1 MSELRTKASLKIHSH
16 PVFCKAIHLKIIN
29 VKTHKKVLER
39 NEQILK
45 ENIQLRKPVKKSTL
59 QHVSF
64 SVLFERKKHY

>member
-16 PVFCKAIHLKIIN
+16 PVFCKAIHLKLIN

-45 ENIQLRKPVKKSTL
+45 ENIQLW
-59 QHVSF
+59 
-64 SVLFERKKHY
+64 